1 MKRRTFLSGALGAA
15 TASLFARA
23 VLAQESGQAMHMTSG
38 MADMGAMPGGT
49 MHAQAPLA
57 AADALPAGAPLAALR
72 TLANESDAAG
82 HFRATLIAQPVA
94 RPLLPGQPPTTFWQ
108 YDADTTDKADNAGK
122 ATDSSP
128 VIGPLIDVREG
139 DTLEIRFV
147 NRLPQPSTIHWHG
160 LPVPPDQDGNP
171 MDLVA
176 PGAERVYRFTLREG
190 SAGTYWYHPHPH
202 RLSSEQVFRG
212 LAGPIVVRAADDPL
226 AAWPER
232 HLFVSDLKLAADGT
246 IPPNGMMDWMNGR
259 EGQFVLL
266 NGAREPRIEIVR
278 DERWRVWNGCNA
290 RYLQLAFDDG
300 RAFAQVGTDGGLLA
314 APREGVTS
322 LLLAPGERA
331 ELIVRAG
338 QGASSARLIAAQYD
352 RRKMAMSHGSLPPGP
367 SVALAGVR
375 FAPRGAALPLPAQL
389 RAIAPLF
396 SGTPHAAS
404 LPQKSVVFSEAMDMH
419 AMHQPGASKTGMPRA
434 MQFMINGAT
443 YEPGRITLTSRRG
456 EAELWTIANRTDMDH
471 PFHLHGTQFQVI
483 AREMGEGSGRMDE
496 PYLAWRDTVNVQPGE
511 RVYLATVQH
520 AAGERMFH
528 CHILEHED
536 LGMMATLRVV

>member
-15 TASLFARA
+15 TASLFARS
-23 VLAQESGQAMHMTSG
+23 VLAQESGHEMPMMSG
-38 MADMGAMPGGT
+38 MSNMGAMSPG
-49 MHAQAPLA
+49 MIPAQAPLA

-72 TLANESDAAG
+72 TLANESLVAG
-82 HFRATLIAQPVA
+82 HFRATLIARPVA
-94 RPLLPGQPPTTFWQ
+94 RPLLTGQPSTAFWQ
-108 YDADTTDKADNAGK
+108 YDAGAVDQAGNAS
-122 ATDSSP
+122 DSGP

-139 DTLEIRFV
+139 DTVEIRFV

-171 MDLVA
+171 LDLVA
-176 PGAERVYRFTLREG
+176 PGAERVYRFTLPKG

-202 RLSSEQVFRG
+202 MLSSEQVFRG
-212 LAGPIVVRAADDPL
+212 LAGPIVVRAVDDPL

-246 IPPNGMMDWMNGR
+246 IPANGMMDWMNGR
-259 EGQFVLL
+259 EGQFVLV

-300 RAFAQVGTDGGLLA
+300 RAFAQVGADGGLLA

-352 RRKMAMSHGSLPPGP
+352 RRKMAMTHGSLPPGP
-367 SVALAGVR
+367 QVALAGVH
-375 FAPRGAALPLPAQL
+375 FAPRGEAASLPAQL
-389 RAIAPLF
+389 HAIAPLMPV
-396 SGTPHAAS
+396 GPGGPLATS

-419 AMHQPGASKTGMPRA
+419 AMHQPGASKSGMPRGI
-434 MQFMINGAT
+434 QFMINGESYA
-443 YEPGRITLTSRRG
+443 PGRVTLTSRRG
-456 EAELWTIANRTDMDH
+456 EVELWTIANRTDMDH
-471 PFHLHGTQFQVI
+471 PFHLHGTQFQVV
-483 AREMGEGSGRMDE
+483 ARESGGGGARVDE

-520 AAGERMFH
+520 QQGERMFH

-536 LGMMATLRVV
+536 LGMMGTLRVI